1 MRTQKQMSIRE
12 PDGGKLLDNDAQ
24 EFADE
29 DACCPDVVLESSY
42 VEHLF
47 IYLHWKNWPLFCQ

>member
-12 PDGGKLLDNDAQ
+12 PDGRKLLDNDAQ

-42 VEHLF
+42 VELT
-47 IYLHWKNWPLFCQ
+47 

>member
-1 MRTQKQMSIRE
+1 MSIRE